1 MTPAPW
7 CGKGIKAPCTV
18 VDNVQQCPP
27 PSLPQVLYVGPRL
40 QHQGKSSLVSVMWEV
55 EEPEEGRSDGAGPP
69 DPGSVRLWYSTA
81 GLVTNTHG
89 IPHEYPG
96 TCYVTL

>member
-1 MTPAPW
+1 MVW
-7 CGKGIKAPCTV
+7 EGNKSPCTV

-55 EEPEEGRSDGAGPP
+55 ENQKREDLMAQGHLTQALFGCGTQ
-69 DPGSVRLWYSTA
+69 RLDS
-81 GLVTNTHG
+81 
-89 IPHEYPG
+89 
-96 TCYVTL
+96 